1 MPQVGKKKFPYTK
14 AGKSAAKKEMLKQQ
28 TVYRPKKDLSKL
40 SRKDVKKYQMGYKAG
55 GSVSRGQ
62 YPMQTQKVKFKG
74 VF

>member
-1 MPQVGKKKFPYTK
+1 MPKVGKKKFPYTA
-14 AGKSAAKKEMLKQQ
+14 AGMKAAKKEKE
-28 TVYRPKKDLSKL
+28 KIK
-40 SRKDVKKYQMGYKAG
+40 GYKAG

>member
-1 MPQVGKKKFPYTK
+1 MTEYTVDKDGNVKSKGKGKKPLPTRYMEGDIPFTIP
-14 AGKSAAKKEMLKQQ
+14 SIAKKIK
-28 TVYRPKKDLSKL
+28 
-40 SRKDVKKYQMGYKAG
+40 GYKAG